1 MGLDIEI
8 GLEGQIKGEKRE
20 RNPNIGRGGWRW
32 ILNCFRVLLGRV
44 TARTVSPLCLHPSH
58 ESL

>member
-32 ILNCFRVLLGRV
+32 ILNCF
-44 TARTVSPLCLHPSH
+44 
-58 ESL
+58 